1 MDSAIFRVSGHLRIT
16 GRGVVILGAIES
28 GTFHRGMR
36 ALGQRG
42 FAPATIAGI
51 EFADHLKSRTSTL
64 ALLIAAPRD
73 LAALQEQFPIG
84 SILIG
89 QQPKEEC

>member
-1 MDSAIFRVSGHLRIT
+1 MKRSPVLRELLS
-16 GRGVVILGAIES
+16 VV
-28 GTFHRGMR
+28 T
-36 ALGQRG
+36 
-42 FAPATIAGI
+42 
-51 EFADHLKSRTSTL
+51 ADPVL